1 MSHRQETDISIPF
14 ILPLFS
20 LRGRLVRLKD
30 VSTTILNQHN
40 YPFPIEKVLAEL
52 LAAGA
57 TLAGLLKY
65 EGVFILQ
72 TKTDGPISLAVID
85 ITHKGDIRGYMQFH
99 PQEIKD
105 KDNFRDLLGRGYLA
119 FTVDQGLKI
128 ERYQGIV
135 ALNHET
141 LSHALEH
148 YFDQSEQL
156 ETRLFI
162 ASEKTKEGIWKSGAI
177 LLQQMPEQRVDKESW
192 VHIEALL
199 KTLSPQEFLDFSTP
213 YEKLLIRLFHEGG
226 VTVFNPTVLKAQ
238 CRCSEE
244 RIKEFLTTLSTDEME
259 SLLEK
264 GQLKMTCEF
273 CNYHYKFNRKDLMTV
288 H

>member
-1 MSHRQETDISIPF
+1 MSHPPHTDISIPF

-30 VSTTILNQHN
+30 VSTTVLSQHD
-40 YPFPIEKVLAEL
+40 YPFPVEKVLAEL

-65 EGVFILQ
+65 EGIFILQ
-72 TKTDGPISLAVID
+72 TKTNGPINLAVMD
-85 ITHKGDIRGYMQFH
+85 ITSTGDMRGYAQFQS
-99 PQEIKD
+99 QEIKQEST
-105 KDNFRDLLGRGYLA
+105 FRELIGHGYLA

-128 ERYQGIV
+128 DRYQGIV
-135 ALNHET
+135 SLNHET
-141 LSHALEH
+141 LSHALQH

-162 ASEKTKEGIWKSGAI
+162 VSEKTEEGIWKSGAL
-177 LLQQMPEQRVDKESW
+177 LLQQMPEHKMNEDTWTHV
-192 VHIEALL
+192 EALL
-199 KTLSPQEFLDFSTP
+199 NTLTPQEFLDFSTP
-213 YEKLLIRLFHEGG
+213 YETLLTRLFHEGD
-226 VTVFNPTVLKAQ
+226 VTVFDPIPLKAQ

-244 RIKEFLTTLSTDEME
+244 RIKDFLTTLTPDEIE

-273 CNYHYKFNRKDLMTV
+273 CNHHYKFKRKDLMTV